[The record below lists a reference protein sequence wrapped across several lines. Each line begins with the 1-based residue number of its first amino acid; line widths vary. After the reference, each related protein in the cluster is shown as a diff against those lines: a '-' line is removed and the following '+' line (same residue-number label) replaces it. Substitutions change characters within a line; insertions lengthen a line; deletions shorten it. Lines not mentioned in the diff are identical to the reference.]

1 MIYNLSFC
9 DRVNYAVP
17 YNPTNLDYQ
26 GTDLANWY
34 DNQAKNWWTNFSNAI
49 DQVACN
55 TTPDAQ
61 YSLAVTC
68 QDCKNSYRQ
77 WLCAVTAPRC
87 RDFSSTASYLMPRAI
102 GYPFFNN
109 TTPSSISSDPIFNNT
124 NQQILA
130 YANSRNP
137 YIDQTIKPG
146 PYKELLP
153 CGAMCFSLV
162 QTCPAALGF
171 ACPIDGK
178 AFNYSYGFS
187 QMDGATPQC
196 NIPGQVWGVSAG
208 IYLQPSLMTVT
219 FTTLIISL
227 LLQLGIS

>member
-17 YNPTNLDYQ
+17 YNPVNEAFQ
-26 GTDLANWY
+26 GSDLAEWY
-34 DNQAKNWWTNFSNAI
+34 DEQASSWWTTFSNAI

-68 QDCKNSYRQ
+68 QDCRNSYRQ
-77 WLCAVTAPRC
+77 WLCAVTIPRC
-87 RDFSSTASYLMPRAI
+87 RDFSSPAPYLVPRAVTQD
-102 GYPFFNN
+102 FFNK
-109 TTPSSISSDPIFNNT
+109 TKPSSLSSDPIFIDT

-130 YANSRNP
+130 FANSRNP
-137 YIDQTIKPG
+137 KIDQTLGSG

-153 CGAMCFSLV
+153 CGAMCYSLV

-171 ACPIDGK
+171 ACPLEGK
-178 AFNYSYGFS
+178 GFNYSYGVPK
-187 QMDGATPQC
+187 MDGTSPQC
-196 NIPGQVWGVSAG
+196 NIPGQIWGVSKG
-208 IYLQPSLMTVT
+208 
-219 FTTLIISL
+219 TTLEPPLTILTLTTIL
-227 LLQLGIS
+227 LTMVHWGIT